1 MIYAIKIDKKARKQ
15 LDSLPIPVQ
24 NRIERKIDDLAK
36 NPRPHGAEKLSGEEN
51 LYRIRIGDY
60 RVIYQILDKILL
72 VLIVKI
78 GHRRE
83 VYRVR

>member
-1 MIYAIKIDKKARKQ
+1 MIYTIKIDKKARKQ
-15 LDSLPIPVQ
+15 LNSLPIPVQ
-24 NRIERKIDDLAK
+24 NRIERKIDDLAQ
-36 NPRPHGAEKLSGEEN
+36 NPRPHGVEKLSGEEN
-51 LYRIRIGDY
+51 LYRVRIGDY

-83 VYRVR
+83 VYR